1 MQLAHQRSGVCQVN
15 ARSRPHWSRT
25 AAPQRSAAGAAR
37 LTVAN
42 TAAPE
47 ISAQLSSST
56 ADLDEVRQ
64 SLAARLASSDVVMQP
79 LSVPGVP
86 DDYHPS
92 QGWRPLPH
100 HLGKQDIWHRIRQEA
115 KADADAEPT
124 LASFLYS
131 SILGHS
137 SFEKSVNF
145 ILANKLASPT
155 LYSTQL
161 VKIIEDCFTEE
172 PSIVDAALADMQA
185 CFDRDPACDKYT
197 QCMLYFKGFQ
207 AIQCH
212 RIAHHLWGK
221 GRKVR
226 STVVAAQL
234 LQKRWLLTCL

>member
-1 MQLAHQRSGVCQVN
+1 LLLLFPA
-15 ARSRPHWSRT
+15 
-25 AAPQRSAAGAAR
+25 
-37 LTVAN
+37 
-42 TAAPE
+42 
-47 ISAQLSSST
+47 
-56 ADLDEVRQ
+56 
-64 SLAARLASSDVVMQP
+64 
-79 LSVPGVP
+79 
-86 DDYHPS
+86 DYHPS
-92 QGWRPLPH
+92 QGWRPMPH
-100 HLGKQDIWHRIRQEA
+100 HLSKQDIWQRIRQEA

-137 SFEKSVNF
+137 SFEKSLNF

-197 QCMLYFKGFQ
+197 QCLLYFKGFQ

-226 STVVAAQL
+226 CNDC
-234 LQKRWLLTCL
+234 WLLMQRCLLAGHVQ

>member
-1 MQLAHQRSGVCQVN
+1 MFAVGLAQAPTDTQELLTTCSCLPRLH
-15 ARSRPHWSRT
+15 ARPPSL
-25 AAPQRSAAGAAR
+25 RSAVPYAA
-37 LTVAN
+37 LLPCCCCFFPA
-42 TAAPE
+42 
-47 ISAQLSSST
+47 
-56 ADLDEVRQ
+56 
-64 SLAARLASSDVVMQP
+64 
-79 LSVPGVP
+79 
-86 DDYHPS
+86 DYHPS

-100 HLGKQDIWHRIRQEA
+100 HLSKQDLWQRIRQEA

-137 SFEKSVNF
+137 SFEKSLNF

-161 VKIIEDCFTEE
+161 VKIIEDCFKEE

-197 QCMLYFKGFQ
+197 QCLLYFKGFQ

-221 GRKVR
+221 GRKV
-226 STVVAAQL
+226 STAAVCLFVGWWYAAVLPVAGLQEQAQAVIL
-234 LQKRWLLTCL
+234 GGHACMR